1 MSVETKMVREV
12 SPLAP
17 GRYWL
22 FLNSPVDVR
31 DFDQWVKDMAG
42 AVRVESSTGDPR
54 SLFVIFVVPPN
65 RAPFLNAAQFGF
77 PNTAPPEVTG
87 PQDVVQA
94 PIVKDISDVDP
105 FAFGVPTV
113 PILLLLAFLA
123 IGSGGLSG
131 FNVFRTSSAR
141 KRRQYA

>member
-1 MSVETKMVREV
+1 MTVATKLVREV

-17 GRYWL
+17 GRYWI

-31 DFDQWVKDMAG
+31 DWDQWVRDMAG

-54 SLFVIFVVPPN
+54 SLFVIFNVPPG

-77 PNTAPPEVTG
+77 PNTAPPEVTH

-105 FAFGVPTV
+105 FAIGFPAGSL
-113 PILLLLAFLA
+113 LLLLAVVVLA
-123 IGSGGLSG
+123 SGGLSG
-131 FNVFRTSSAR
+131 ISPFRTETP
-141 KRRQYA
+141 RRRRAYA